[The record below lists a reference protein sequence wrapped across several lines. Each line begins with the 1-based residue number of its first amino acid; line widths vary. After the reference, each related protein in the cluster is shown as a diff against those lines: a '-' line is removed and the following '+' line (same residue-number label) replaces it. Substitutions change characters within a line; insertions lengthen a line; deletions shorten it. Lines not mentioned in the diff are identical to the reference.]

1 MKVTFLLPT
10 VELAGGIK
18 VVAIYANAL
27 QNMGHTVVLVSPPK
41 RPLTLKSKIRKLIL
55 NLFRFP
61 VVRAKV
67 KVVSHLDYFGL
78 DHRVL
83 SSWRPILDADLPD
96 ADVVIATWW
105 ETAEWMFG
113 LSLAKGTKAY
123 FIQGHEVF
131 PNLPR
136 DRVVATYLTPCYR
149 ITISKWLSGVL
160 KREYGWT
167 ANAMVENGVDHMQFF
182 AEPRGKQDRPT
193 VGFLFSKSSVKGV
206 DVTLK
211 ALQTLKDTLPQL
223 RILSFGSVSPTNEP
237 NWIDCIEFEL
247 SPDQSRLREIY
258 AQCDIWVSA
267 SRSEGFNLTAMEAMA
282 CRTPVIATKTGWP
295 DGAFQNYENGI
306 LIEVDDGVSL
316 VDACHNIFLLNDELW
331 RRLSENARNTVSASS
346 WEQSAANFEQALL
359 DCVGGSNRTN
369 VLE

>member
-1 MKVTFLLPT
+1 
-10 VELAGGIK
+10 
-18 VVAIYANAL
+18 
-27 QNMGHTVVLVSPPK
+27 
-41 RPLTLKSKIRKLIL
+41 
-55 NLFRFP
+55 
-61 VVRAKV
+61 
-67 KVVSHLDYFGL
+67 
-78 DHRVL
+78 
-83 SSWRPILDADLPD
+83 
-96 ADVVIATWW
+96 
-105 ETAEWMFG
+105 
-113 LSLAKGTKAY
+113 
-123 FIQGHEVF
+123 
-131 PNLPR
+131 
-136 DRVVATYLTPCYR
+136 
-149 ITISKWLSGVL
+149 
-160 KREYGWT
+160 
-167 ANAMVENGVDHMQFF
+167 
-182 AEPRGKQDRPT
+182 